1 LKKASELAPQRI
13 IHHAELAHV
22 YKAMGKSDLALQEWQ
37 NTLGLRAADSADEK
51 YQQEARA
58 TLEAA
63 RSARGSSGT
72 KFTTQ
77 R

>member
-1 LKKASELAPQRI
+1 VEIAPQRL

-22 YKAMGKSDLALQEWQ
+22 YKQMGKNDLALQEWQ
-37 NTLGLRAADSADEK
+37 NTLGIRAQDTDDEN
-51 YQQEARA
+51 YQKEARA
-58 TLEAA
+58 ALEAA
-63 RSARGSSGT
+63 GKARGSEGI